1 MTDQPRL
8 PKSALRAALWT
19 RRGMVA
25 ERLTR
30 AFWPL
35 WSVLFAALACV
46 MMGLQDVVPAEA
58 VWAFGALVLGA
69 AVWALIHGMRSYRRV
84 TGQEALDRLDST
96 LRGKPIAALLDNQAI
111 GAGDTASEAVWQAHL
126 QRMAEKAA
134 GAKAPQPDLR
144 VSDRDPYG
152 LRYVA
157 VIGLAVAVLFGSL
170 GRVASLNDATIGNP
184 ALAAGPTWEGWVEP
198 PAYTGKP
205 TLYLNDINGERLRAA
220 QGSRVTVRLYGEV
233 GALDITETVS
243 GRPIVADE
251 DAPVETVQTFDIAQS
266 GQLAIEGQGGRA
278 WDVVMEPDQPP
289 SVIVSAPVQS
299 EADGTMRQLFMARD
313 DHGVVAG
320 IGAITLDLT
329 AVERRHGLIMAP
341 EERAP
346 LVVDLPM
353 TITGD
358 RTQFEETMQDN
369 FSQYA
374 YANLPVILQL
384 TVEDDLGQT
393 GQSAAVKM
401 ILPGRRF
408 FDPMAAA
415 IIEQRR
421 DLLWNRENGPRI
433 AQILRAVS
441 YLPEDIF
448 RSETA
453 YLRLRFTLK
462 RIEALAPYGL
472 NDEQVEEIAT
482 SLWDLA
488 LLLEEGDLEDARE
501 RLKRAQERLSEAMR
515 NGASEEEIAELMQE
529 LRDASRDYIR
539 QLAQEQQ
546 RNGEDQQQAQNGES
560 QELSADQLQQ
570 MMDEIQRLMEE
581 GRMAEAQELMEQ
593 LNQIMENMRVT
604 QSQQGGEGEQAMEGL
619 AETLREQQGLSDQ
632 AFRDLQEQF
641 NPDAQAGENQGN
653 EGRNGG
659 QGQGESHEGQQGQG
673 EGNNGEGQQGGQG
686 QQQGQQQGQGGESGE
701 EGEGGLEGDLA
712 DRQQALRQELNNQ
725 RGNLPGAGTEAGDAA
740 RDSLGRAEGAM
751 ENAEDAL
758 RNGDLAEAIDQQSR
772 AMEALRQGM
781 RDLGEAMAEQQQQQ
795 QGQGQQQNQQAGE
808 NGSNQSRDPLGRDR
822 GNQGS
827 IGTGEDLLQG
837 EDVYRRAREL
847 LDEIRR
853 RSGEGERPD
862 VELEYLKR
870 LLERF

>member
-1 MTDQPRL
+1 MSDQPRL
-8 PKSALRAALWT
+8 PKSALRAAIWT

-25 ERLTR
+25 ERVTR

-35 WSVLFAALACV
+35 WTVLFATAACL
-46 MMGLQDVVPAEA
+46 MMGLQDALPAEGI
-58 VWAFGALVLGA
+58 WAFGALALGA
-69 AVWALIHGMRSYRRV
+69 GVWALVFGVRHYQSP

-96 LRGKPIAALLDNQAI
+96 LRGKPIAALLDEQAI
-111 GAGDTASEAVWQAHL
+111 GAGDTASEGVWQAHL
-126 QRMAEKAA
+126 ERMADKVSA
-134 GAKAPQPDLR
+134 AKAPQPDLR
-144 VSDRDPYG
+144 ISDRDPYG
-152 LRYVA
+152 LRFVA
-157 VIGLAVAVLFGSL
+157 VIGLAVAVLFGSVS
-170 GRVASLNDATIGNP
+170 RIASVTDATIGNP

-205 TLYLNDINGERLRAA
+205 TLYLNDINGEAFRAP
-220 QGSRVTVRLYGEV
+220 QGSRITLRLYGEV
-233 GALDITETVS
+233 GALDVAETVS
-243 GRPIVADE
+243 GRPILADD
-251 DAPVETVQTFDIAQS
+251 DAPVEPVQTFDLTKS
-266 GQLAIEGQGGRA
+266 GTLAIEGQGGRS
-278 WDVVMEPDQPP
+278 WSVVVEPDQPP
-289 SVIVSAPVQS
+289 SVIVSAPLES

-313 DHGVVAG
+313 DYGVVSG
-320 IGAITLDLT
+320 TGTITLDLT
-329 AVERRHGLIMAP
+329 AVERRHGLIAAP
-341 EERAP
+341 EDRAP

-358 RTQFEETMQDN
+358 RTQFEEVLQDN
-369 FSQYA
+369 FSEYA

-384 TVEDDLGQT
+384 EVQDDLGQT
-393 GQSAAVKM
+393 AQSAAVKM

-421 DLLWNRENGPRI
+421 DLLWNRENGPRV

-441 YLPEDIF
+441 YLPDDIF

-453 YLRLRFTLK
+453 YLRLRFILR
-462 RIEALAPYGL
+462 RIEALAPYGMT
-472 NDEQVEEIAT
+472 DEQVEEVSTAM
-482 SLWDLA
+482 WDLA

-501 RLKRAQERLSEAMR
+501 RLRRAQERLSEAMR
-515 NGASEEEIAELMQE
+515 NGASDEEIAELMQE

-546 RNGEDQQQAQNGES
+546 RNGEDQQQAQNGQS

-593 LNQIMENMRVT
+593 LNQMMENMRVT
-604 QSQQGGEGEQAMEGL
+604 QGQQGGEGEQAMEGL
-619 AETLREQQGLSDQ
+619 AETLRDQQGLSDQ

-653 EGRNGG
+653 EGRNGA

-673 EGNNGEGQQGGQG
+673 QGNNSQGQQGGQG
-686 QQQGQQQGQGGESGE
+686 QQPGQQQGQQQGEGGQD
-701 EGEGGLEGDLA
+701 GEGGLEGDLA
-712 DRQQALRQELNNQ
+712 DRQQALRQELNQQ

-740 RDSLGRAEGAM
+740 RDALGRAEGAM

-758 RNGDLAEAIDQQSR
+758 RGGDLAEAIDQQSR
-772 AMEALRQGM
+772 AMEALREGM
-781 RDLGEAMAEQQQQQ
+781 RSLGEAMAEQQQQ

-808 NGSNQSRDPLGRDR
+808 GGDNRSRDPLGRDR
-822 GNQGS
+822 GNQGNV
-827 IGTGEDLLQG
+827 GTGEDLLQG

-853 RSGEGERPD
+853 RSGEGERPE